1 VVLLLALQI
10 LAAVP
15 SWVGYTP
22 EQLTPEI
29 TAAQSEPVFTKRF
42 LSISEHFVGAPYLF
56 SPLGE
61 ATGADNDPLFTTK
74 QFDCLSLVE
83 ISLALSSTANMDE
96 ALTRLKQLRYMGET
110 VHYTERK
117 HFMESQWVPENIRLG
132 WIEDITQKVGGAS
145 TIKVSKTLNPAIYK
159 KRSKLKELD
168 LPDDKI
174 PSGTFTWDVIP
185 LDKIMDVARKI
196 PNGTILFVVR
206 VDYQNI
212 PYRISHTGIVFQRG
226 KTTYLRHAKD
236 SGAHMVVDM
245 PLEAVVNRHA
255 EFVKWPVTGF
265 SLYLPQQPP
274 AKKVAS
280 TQ

>member
-1 VVLLLALQI
+1 
-10 LAAVP
+10 
-15 SWVGYTP
+15 VGYGP
-22 EQLTPEI
+22 AELAPEI
-29 TAAQSEPVFTKRF
+29 VQAQQEPAFTKRF
-42 LSISEHFVGAPYLF
+42 LQISQHFLGAPYLF

-83 ISLALSSTANMDE
+83 VSLALSSTASMDV
-96 ALTRLKQLRYMGET
+96 ALQRLKQLRYLGET

-132 WIEDITQKVGGAS
+132 WITDITRQIGGAS
-145 TIKVSKTLNPAIYK
+145 TIRVSKTMSPALYAKRK
-159 KRSKLKELD
+159 KLTELE
-168 LPDDKI
+168 LPDALV
-174 PSGTFTWDVIP
+174 PTGTFTWDAIP
-185 LDKIMDVARKI
+185 LDKIMDHAHKI

-206 VDYQNI
+206 VDYQNV
-212 PYRISHTGIVFQRG
+212 PYRITHTGIVFQRG
-226 KTTYLRHAKD
+226 NTTYLRHAKD

-245 PLEAVVNRHA
+245 PLEAVVKRHG

-274 AKKVAS
+274 AKKVISAR
-280 TQ
+280 